1 MSYCTLMPVTPSPVY
16 RHMISTICSK
26 MMLCSASSRL
36 NATEEQIQNVDLLIL
51 STICNH
57 GNYFAS
63 HRGSEAFLILQVN
76 PVI

>member
-1 MSYCTLMPVTPSPVY
+1 
-16 RHMISTICSK
+16 
-26 MMLCSASSRL
+26 MLCSASSRL
-36 NATEEQIQNVDLLIL
+36 NATEEQLQNVDLLIL

-76 PVI
+76 PVIWGIWGEKKELLNALH

>member
-1 MSYCTLMPVTPSPVY
+1 
-16 RHMISTICSK
+16 
-26 MMLCSASSRL
+26 MLCSASSRL
-36 NATEEQIQNVDLLIL
+36 NSIEEQLQNVDLLIL

-76 PVI
+76 PVIWGIWGEKKELLNALH